1 MGDSIHPEPGRLAIK
16 NTRSSV
22 CRLVSD
28 LMRMFMS
35 VSMLGVIK
43 RKELGVRGDGGI
55 QRP

>member
-1 MGDSIHPEPGRLAIK
+1 MGDSIHPEPGRSAMK
-16 NTRSSV
+16 DTRSSV

-28 LMRMFMS
+28 LMSMFMS